1 MRLVFPERRDDV
13 DPAELTAADDR
24 PPHADRPWLLVN
36 MIATVDGAT
45 AIDGRSGA
53 LGGPADKRM
62 FSALRGIAD
71 VVLVAAGTVRA
82 EQYGPPRASDEQQ
95 ARRVERGQAPL
106 PRLAICT
113 ASADLDPE
121 ADVFAS
127 TPRPL
132 VYTVDGADPD
142 RRAALE
148 SRAEL
153 VVHAG
158 TRLDVA
164 AVVGDLAA
172 RGARVVLGEGGPSFN
187 GALVA
192 ADLVDELCLTVA
204 PLLASGESA
213 RITHG
218 PSPAAPLSFALDRI
232 VEDGDALFLRYV
244 RSR

>member
-1 MRLVFPERRDDV
+1 MRLVLPDRRDDV
-13 DPAELTAADDR
+13 DPAELTAAEGR

-45 AIDGRSGA
+45 AVDGRSGA
-53 LGGPADKRM
+53 LGGPGDKQM

-82 EQYGPPRASDEQQ
+82 EHYGPPRASDDQQ
-95 ARRVERGQAPL
+95 ARRVARGQAPL

-121 ADVFAS
+121 GEVFSS
-127 TPRPL
+127 TPPPL
-132 VYTVDGADPD
+132 VYTVDTADAD
-142 RRAALE
+142 RRAALDA
-148 SRAEL
+148 RAEL
-153 VVHAG
+153 VVHPG

-164 AVVGDLAA
+164 AVVADLGQ
-172 RGARVVLGEGGPSFN
+172 RGARVVLTEGGPSFN

-213 RITHG
+213 RIVHG
-218 PSPAAPLSFALDRI
+218 PPPAEPFGFALDRV
-232 VEDGDALFLRYV
+232 VEDGGTLFLRYV
-244 RSR
+244 RPR